1 MAILKKFNCMTHI
14 KPTIN
19 VKYIIE
25 WCDNGVWDE
34 LRSFTLLDEAE
45 EYLQY
50 QKESA
55 PNCKFRFIRSEWQV
69 IE

>member
-1 MAILKKFNCMTHI
+1 MNHI
-14 KPTIN
+14 KPSIN

-25 WCDNGVWDE
+25 WFNQGIWEE
-34 LRSFTLLDEAE
+34 LKNFTLIAEAI
-45 EYLQY
+45 EYLEY
-50 QKESA
+50 QKQTA